1 MSEFKGSDL
10 LMKCLAELGVKHIFG
25 MGGHGNLA
33 ICDGLYKAKDTY
45 GIQGIIIHDESV
57 GASAAGG
64 YFKATGR
71 PGVLLVTNGPGMM
84 QAIPGVVEQA
94 MSNSPVIVICGD
106 IPTYQPV
113 TALRRS
119 WISARIWIRLLCTA
133 ALPSGYIGWCMP
145 SRSP

>member
-84 QAIPGVVEQA
+84 QAIPGVVEPGHVQ
-94 MSNSPVIVICGD
+94 
-106 IPTYQPV
+106 QPRCRD
-113 TALRRS
+113 LRRYPHLS
-119 WISARIWIRLLCTA
+119 GRL
-133 ALPSGYIGWCMP
+133 
-145 SRSP
+145 RR

>member
-64 YFKATGR
+64 YFKATGDAGH
-71 PGVLLVTNGPGMM
+71 P
-84 QAIPGVVEQA
+84 
-94 MSNSPVIVICGD
+94 
-106 IPTYQPV
+106 
-113 TALRRS
+113 RRS
-119 WISARIWIRLLCTA
+119 GA
-133 ALPSGYIGWCMP
+133 GHVQQ
-145 SRSP
+145 SRYRDLR